1 MTAPA
6 SGEQG
11 RKAHSLVTGRGWA
24 AASAPVVLVGDGG
37 PVPPAALVLAGAA
50 ALGASMGAVLGAAQ
64 ALVLHGIVRHP
75 WRWVPVS
82 TLAWTP
88 AMAVIF
94 FGDDT
99 GGGLAGRGRPGPGRR
114 HGAGCRSR
122 PWRHQRLVAA
132 VAEPF

>member
-1 MTAPA
+1 
-6 SGEQG
+6 
-11 RKAHSLVTGRGWA
+11 
-24 AASAPVVLVGDGG
+24 VLVGDGG

-82 TLAWTP
+82 TLAWAP

-94 FGDDT
+94 FDAT
-99 GGGLAGRGRPGPGRR
+99 TPAAGWP
-114 HGAGCRSR
+114 
-122 PWRHQRLVAA
+122 VAA
-132 VAEPF
+132 VLGLAPSRGWPPEPSSAPSAAGCCRR